1 MDLRMMEAAHH
12 DDIRRLWIR
21 LAALTGIVALLLGD
35 MHLLT
40 WILEVLP

>member
-12 DDIRRLWIR
+12 DDIRKLWIR
-21 LAALTGIVALLLGD
+21 LAALTAAVALLLGD
-35 MHLLT
+35 LQIFN